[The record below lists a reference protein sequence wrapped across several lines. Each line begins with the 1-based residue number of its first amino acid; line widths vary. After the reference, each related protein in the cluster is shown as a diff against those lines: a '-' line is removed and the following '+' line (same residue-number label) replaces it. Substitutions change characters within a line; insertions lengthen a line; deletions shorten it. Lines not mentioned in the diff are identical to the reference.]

1 MLIFIICYYYG
12 LILKVIFKNLF
23 LFYLKI
29 LEIDNI
35 LDLGILG
42 NKNFLVNSWGLVLVK
57 VYVLCIWVFIV
68 IIFVLYILV
77 VILGYKL
84 ILIIKVK
91 K

>member
-1 MLIFIICYYYG
+1 MYII
-12 LILKVIFKNLF
+12 ILKFKVNYYF
-23 LFYLKI
+23 NR

-57 VYVLCIWVFIV
+57 VYDWCIWVFIV

-84 ILIIKVK
+84 ILIIKIK